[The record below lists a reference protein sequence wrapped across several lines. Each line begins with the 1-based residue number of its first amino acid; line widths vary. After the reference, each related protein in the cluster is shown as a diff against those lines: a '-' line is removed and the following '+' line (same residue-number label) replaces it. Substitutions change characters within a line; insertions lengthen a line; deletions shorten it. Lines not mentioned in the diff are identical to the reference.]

1 MLFRRVQN
9 ASPAIQQYDRENT
22 NQFESL
28 LASYIVQNHFYLIM
42 RESLQKSNTE
52 KQILRLEKGSRNGGK
67 KQEKYC
73 IKKKLQ

>member
-1 MLFRRVQN
+1 
-9 ASPAIQQYDRENT
+9 
-22 NQFESL
+22 
-28 LASYIVQNHFYLIM
+28 M

-73 IKKKLQ
+73 IKKKTTMNDF